1 MNLCMNYSPHSRPNS
16 QRDCL
21 NSIKRL
27 DDSFEDESDW
37 DENPS

>member
-1 MNLCMNYSPHSRPNS
+1 MNYGPHSRPNS

-21 NSIKRL
+21 NSIKRIY
-27 DDSFEDESDW
+27 DSFEDESDW